1 MSDWFRF
8 SASLLL
14 IIERGAFQSS
24 LFAPDNDLFLT
35 SCDSSGSSRDSAV
48 LFYRFTADKEVDL
61 MSTYVPETLRGQGLA
76 ADLSRVGSHTWN
88 IGLVSHLLLFTLN
101 LISPPQAALDFVLQ
115 ENLKAHV
122 SCWYIKKFIEE
133 HPEERFEERVIG

>member
-1 MSDWFRF
+1 M
-8 SASLLL
+8 
-14 IIERGAFQSS
+14 
-24 LFAPDNDLFLT
+24 
-35 SCDSSGSSRDSAV
+35 

-88 IGLVSHLLLFTLN
+88 IGLVSHLLMFTLS